1 MAAGSIS
8 RASFASAV
16 KPMLGK
22 WLGTGYNFHPDF
34 TPKMF
39 DMRRAKS
46 GTVDDHMYMGLPKMQ
61 LISEG
66 EKTPYV
72 ATSERYRVDHVIR
85 DLRLGVIITQNM
97 IDDQIN
103 LAIVQRLVEDLGKSA
118 IETKNTLAASVLNN
132 GFDSNYPGGDG
143 TELFST
149 SHATP
154 NGNVSNLTST
164 TTLSE
169 AALEDMAND
178 TEAMAADNGFE
189 AGARLKALLVPR
201 ALRFDAHRI
210 LKSMGRVG
218 VADNDANALKDMGM
232 IPEIIVNPYLT
243 SATRYFGLTDIKD
256 GLVFYGRKDLMT
268 SRDVEFDSDNL
279 KIKAHE
285 RYIHSWGDFRG
296 AVGVNA
302 S

>member
-1 MAAGSIS
+1 MAATPIS
-8 RASFASAV
+8 KAQFASAV

-22 WLGTGYNFHPDF
+22 WLGTGYNYHPDF
-34 TPKMF
+34 TAEMF
-39 DMRRAKS
+39 EKRKAKS
-46 GTVDDHMYMGLPKMQ
+46 GTVDDHMYMDLPKMQ

-66 EKTPYV
+66 EKTPYA

-97 IDDQIN
+97 IEDGIN
-103 LAIVQRLVEDLGKSA
+103 LDIVQRLVTGLGKSA

-132 GFDSNYPGGDG
+132 GFSTSYPGGDG
-143 TELFST
+143 AALISA
-149 SHATP
+149 SHPTP
-154 NGNVSNLTST
+154 NGNVSNLTGT
-164 TTLSE
+164 ATLSE

-189 AGARLKALLVPR
+189 CGARLKALIVPR

-210 LKSMGRVG
+210 LNSMKRVG
-218 VADNDANALKDMGM
+218 TADNDPNALRDMNVF
-232 IPEIIVNPYLT
+232 PRLIVNPFLT
-243 SATRYFGLTDIKD
+243 SSTRYFGLTDVDD
-256 GLVFYGRKDLMT
+256 GLVFYSRKELMT
-268 SRDVEFDSDNL
+268 SRDVEFDSDNV

-296 AVGVNA
+296 VVGVNA